1 MLLLQPQ
8 VTTFVEQEQARL
20 ANNKFKGTSRRRKS
34 EAQITEELTQHTL
47 YKDELT
53 ADDWEVLRKYK
64 ELLEP
69 CWVATMDL
77 QGRPGDSKTC
87 CLTNVQLDIEF
98 LVSRLTKEYAKYKD
112 APTDSLD
119 SEWHFAAQLKLAIDK
134 AEEYFAKLDD
144 TPAYAASVILHP
156 RYSVKYLDA
165 QWSNNKQWVK
175 DAKSSVK
182 ALWTKDYKE
191 QPISDAISPQKARN
205 VGRKLNCVE
214 EYREQGIVKANEATT
229 TRTVADEFDR
239 YCKQERVETDAPIEW
254 WQTTGYQLY
263 PRLAQMAIDILSIPP
278 MSDEPERIFS
288 RLGEMITKRRNRLQ
302 QDIIQ
307 ATTCLHSWDKEGLIN
322 MRNPAPACT

>member
-1 MLLLQPQ
+1 MQALRGVQDGISVSDNFILL
-8 VTTFVEQEQARL
+8 VVAD
-20 ANNKFKGTSRRRKS
+20 GCSRT
-34 EAQITEELTQHTL
+34 EAKI
-47 YKDELT
+47 
-53 ADDWEVLRKYK
+53 
-64 ELLEP
+64 
-69 CWVATMDL
+69 
-77 QGRPGDSKTC
+77 
-87 CLTNVQLDIEF
+87 
-98 LVSRLTKEYAKYKD
+98 
-112 APTDSLD
+112 
-119 SEWHFAAQLKLAIDK
+119 AA
-134 AEEYFAKLDD
+134 
-144 TPAYAASVILHP
+144 
-156 RYSVKYLDA
+156 
-165 QWSNNKQWVK
+165 
-175 DAKSSVK
+175 
-182 ALWTKDYKE
+182 
-191 QPISDAISPQKARN
+191 
-205 VGRKLNCVE
+205 CVE